1 MNFHKKNLQ
10 KHSQIEKN
18 LLTQKK
24 DCAIMNDGVKIQN
37 MALQMQVTM
46 KELSFANEFLLRK
59 VSRK

>member
-1 MNFHKKNLQ
+1 
-10 KHSQIEKN
+10 
-18 LLTQKK
+18 
-24 DCAIMNDGVKIQN
+24 MNDGVKIQN